1 MVKKGI
7 LDWVHGV
14 EDKHDS
20 HAYIAYK
27 DLQLSL
33 PCLSS
38 KLELDPYIDHNS

>member
-1 MVKKGI
+1 MVKRGI
-7 LDWVHGV
+7 RDGVHGV
-14 EDKHDS
+14 EDKHVS

-38 KLELDPYIDHNS
+38 KLQLDPYVGHNS